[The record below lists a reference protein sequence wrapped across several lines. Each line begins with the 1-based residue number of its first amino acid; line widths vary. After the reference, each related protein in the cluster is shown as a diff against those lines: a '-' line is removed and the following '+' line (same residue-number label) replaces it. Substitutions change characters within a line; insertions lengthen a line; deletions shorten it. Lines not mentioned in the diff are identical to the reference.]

1 MGRARAR
8 CLGLCCGG
16 MVIVS
21 GDRYSRVTVLNQRAD
36 TRYKHPYIN
45 TDVQL
50 TYIRP
55 AVSVHNCC
63 LYWCETEWKV

>member
-1 MGRARAR
+1 MGRARVR
-8 CLGLCCGG
+8 GLGLCCGG

-50 TYIRP
+50 TYI
-55 AVSVHNCC
+55 VSVHNCC
-63 LYWCETEWKV
+63 LYCCEIE